1 MSGSSQNN
9 SARVTELQQSITTI
23 SACYSYEWLTTFD
36 QEVNHIWARKW
47 TLSTFIFLCSRYA
60 TLLMIIIQLLPALTR
75 IVLFTGIR
83 TAALCNR
90 NIWMFLLV
98 FSLSGVLAFAD
109 LVLFIQAPI
118 QFTSDPLTCAALS
131 PDTRAQEIRYHF
143 IVSLALRITN
153 IAADAIALIVAW
165 RKAIGSVREAS
176 RRCVRVPLSEVL
188 IRDGDGFLAINVV
201 QLLWD
206 NIWHDGRPNYMVP
219 LANMLP
225 SILMCRFM
233 LNLRQAANQNSKSAS
248 AHASSGRTKTT
259 KRRAH

>member
-1 MSGSSQNN
+1 MSSSSQNN

-75 IVLFTGIR
+75 IVLF
-83 TAALCNR
+83 
-90 NIWMFLLV
+90 
-98 FSLSGVLAFAD
+98 
-109 LVLFIQAPI
+109 IQAPI

-131 PDTRAQEIRYHF
+131 PDTRAQEIRCHF

-153 IAADAIALIVAW
+153 IAADAIALIIAW

-176 RRCVRVPLSEVL
+176 RRCIRVPLSEVL

-233 LNLRQAANQNSKSAS
+233 LNLRQAAN
-248 AHASSGRTKTT
+248 
-259 KRRAH
+259 